1 MAMRTVVFDSS
12 PSIPLHDPSN
22 IPLNVSPPYT
32 NHSKKR
38 GQPLLGQRQV
48 HYTHFIPMGKGSE
61 HIKEL
66 LGIEET
72 DDSEAEVIEGKKEL
86 LHEEKVVKGEEKSVS
101 KDLPF
106 DSGFLKK
113 RPKTFLTLLKI
124 MKKTLLKILI
134 NLQQKLQQKKNHAEI
149 ATVIAAA
156 QPKKSPA
163 KRSYKPRKK
172 KTAKKPPKKMKKMRK
187 FHIVRKKK

>member
-1 MAMRTVVFDSS
+1 MRTVVLDSS

-48 HYTHFIPMGKGSE
+48 HYTHFIPMGEGSE

-106 DSGFLKK
+106 DSGFEKEAK
-113 RPKTFLTLLKI
+113 DFSDTPKNYEEDTFEDTDQS
-124 MKKTLLKILI
+124 TAETTTT
-134 NLQQKLQQKKNHAEI
+134 KKNHAEI

-156 QPKKSPA
+156 KPKKSPA

>member
-1 MAMRTVVFDSS
+1 MAMRTVVLDSS

-48 HYTHFIPMGKGSE
+48 HYTHFIPMGEGSE

-106 DSGFLKK
+106 DSGFEKEAK
-113 RPKTFLTLLKI
+113 DFSDTPKNYEEDTFEDTDQS
-124 MKKTLLKILI
+124 TAETTT
-134 NLQQKLQQKKNHAEI
+134 KKNDAEI

-187 FHIVRKKK
+187 FNIVRKKK

>member
-1 MAMRTVVFDSS
+1 MAMRTVVLDSS

-106 DSGFLKK
+106 DSGFEKEAK
-113 RPKTFLTLLKI
+113 DFSDT
-124 MKKTLLKILI
+124 
-134 NLQQKLQQKKNHAEI
+134 
-149 ATVIAAA
+149 
-156 QPKKSPA
+156 PKKYEKGTFEDTDQSTA
-163 KRSYKPRKK
+163 ETTTKK
-172 KTAKKPPKKMKKMRK
+172 K
-187 FHIVRKKK
+187 